1 MVGAYTTHP
10 YAQLIL
16 RVRIAA
22 CSALLKKTRSLTQCH
37 LGCRAPHRFL
47 RFRVCLC
54 AQLKDARSPCRTAG
68 RRAGELLLAA
78 AAGKLSWSHV
88 LTGALTEPQLGDAG
102 IATGTQNRAECR

>member
-1 MVGAYTTHP
+1 MHA
-10 YAQLIL
+10 AF
-16 RVRIAA
+16 RVRMS
-22 CSALLKKTRSLTQCH
+22 C
-37 LGCRAPHRFL
+37 
-47 RFRVCLC
+47 VLC

-102 IATGTQNRAECR
+102 IATGTRGARTHTCRTLSLSCRPQPQP